1 MTSLADTAP
10 RSLTER
16 RFAVCLL
23 ILVALTVVR
32 LIGLTYSEVDLFF
45 DESQY
50 WAWSRE
56 LAFGYFSKPPLL
68 AWVIAGAEAIC
79 GSAEACIRA
88 PSPVLYLGSC
98 LVSYAIA
105 KALYDEATAFWAALL
120 FAFTAGV
127 AFSSRIISTDVPM
140 LFFWALAL
148 LAYVKL
154 LQGGDWRWGVVLG
167 VSFGLGMLAK
177 YAMIYFLLGIA
188 AAAVIDRDARALLR
202 SRALWLAA
210 AIAVALI
217 LPNAIW
223 NAQNGFV
230 TLTHVGHNI
239 QGEGAAFNPLRG
251 LEFVASQFAVFGP
264 VTFSVLL
271 IVCVRMLKPD
281 IGRAD
286 RLMLCFALPTLALV
300 TVTAFV
306 TRANANWAA
315 AAFISANILVA
326 AVLVRYAAWRWIA
339 LSIAIGVAAQIA
351 LIAADANARRL
362 SIPWLAKPD
371 VYARTMG
378 WRTLGEEVDKLA
390 RASGARTIAAQQR
403 DVVAS
408 LLYYVRDTGRPV
420 LSWPASTIPNH
431 HFDLTRRL
439 TAAAPGPVL
448 FISSCGSAEPFLK
461 HYRSVESLGRLEAHT
476 GPTSSRG
483 YFAFKLA
490 GPAGVSGDISPLTGC

>member
-1 MTSLADTAP
+1 
-10 RSLTER
+10 
-16 RFAVCLL
+16 
-23 ILVALTVVR
+23 
-32 LIGLTYSEVDLFF
+32 
-45 DESQY
+45 
-50 WAWSRE
+50 
-56 LAFGYFSKPPLL
+56 
-68 AWVIAGAEAIC
+68 
-79 GSAEACIRA
+79 
-88 PSPVLYLGSC
+88 
-98 LVSYAIA
+98 
-105 KALYDEATAFWAALL
+105 
-120 FAFTAGV
+120 
-127 AFSSRIISTDVPM
+127 M

-188 AAAVIDRDARALLR
+188 AAALIDRDARALLR

-239 QGEGAAFNPLRG
+239 QGEGATFNPLRG

-271 IVCVRMLKPD
+271 IVCVRMFKTD

-339 LSIAIGVAAQIA
+339 SASRSASPRRSCSSPPTPMRAGCRSRGSPSPTSMRAPWAGARSARRSTSSRARPAPGPSPRSSATWSRRCSITRANRPAGAVMAGERNSEPSFRPDP
-351 LIAADANARRL
+351 AADGGGPRSRPFHLVVRIGGALPETLPQRRAAW
-362 SIPWLAKPD
+362 PP
-371 VYARTMG
+371 G
-378 WRTLGEEVDKLA
+378 
-390 RASGARTIAAQQR
+390 GAHRP
-403 DVVAS
+403 DVVAR
-408 LLYYVRDTGRPV
+408 LFRLQALRPGR
-420 LSWPASTIPNH
+420 
-431 HFDLTRRL
+431 
-439 TAAAPGPVL
+439 
-448 FISSCGSAEPFLK
+448 C
-461 HYRSVESLGRLEAHT
+461 LGRHQPAH
-476 GPTSSRG
+476 RM
-483 YFAFKLA
+483 LM
-490 GPAGVSGDISPLTGC
+490 LR